1 LHGYFSGKFKENH
14 SVSFHQAGM
23 IMKDRILK
31 SDEIEK
37 VRDIDRSETVHQLYY
52 LKDGQLTLKDEF
64 YGVKIWTP
72 FQHEASLE
80 RLRDIRHRSGI
91 LLAAF
96 DGDRLIAASALESKF
111 IGNKQD
117 QLQMYFLHV
126 DIL

>member
-1 LHGYFSGKFKENH
+1 
-14 SVSFHQAGM
+14 
-23 IMKDRILK
+23 MKDRILK

-72 FQHEASLE
+72 FQHEAILE